1 MIISIADK
9 ILEIYKRPEEYLV
22 DHYPEN
28 YFNFYIDIGAR
39 GIKHP
44 WHMNTLAKNNPETTY
59 IGYEPDGP
67 YYEELNSATKTLEN
81 VHMNK
86 AGYGTGTIPVPDG
99 VCCTVSLSDI
109 ISEYGL
115 DVDSNWAIKF
125 DCEGCE
131 YSLFELEGDI
141 DILKKANHIA
151 LEFHTKD
158 AGKNFF
164 TRTNNL
170 PNNFV
175 GVEVWIQDQF
185 KGTHDIFLSS
195 KESGLRTYVLIRDK
209 IVSEAN
215 DLFWNE
221 LLP

>member
-1 MIISIADK
+1 MIVDIADK

-28 YFNFYIDIGAR
+28 YFDFYIDIGAR

-44 WHMNTLAKNNPETTY
+44 WHMNTLAKNNPETTC

-67 YYEELNSATKTLEN
+67 YYEELNNATKTLEN

-151 LEFHTKD
+151 LEFHTN
-158 AGKNFF
+158 GRYENFF
-164 TRTNNL
+164 TRVNNL
-170 PNNFV
+170 PNNFND
-175 GVEVWIQDQF
+175 VETWLKEEFDE
-185 KGTHDIFLSS
+185 THKVFLT
-195 KESGLRTYVLIRDK
+195 GNDCNLRTYVLVDNVIMSD
-209 IVSEAN
+209 AN